1 MVTWRLRSRKE
12 TGMAASTSVD
22 DYLAALSD
30 ERRAALEGLRQTIQ
44 AAAPDATETI
54 AYQMPAFRSHGG
66 RFLVSFGAFKNHYS
80 LFPASGAVIEA
91 LGDELTPYL
100 AGKGTIRFPA
110 DDPIPAAIV
119 TSIVKVRLAEN
130 AARDR

>member
-1 MVTWRLRSRKE
+1 VAGPATVE
-12 TGMAASTSVD
+12 
-22 DYLAALSD
+22 DYLADLPSD
-30 ERRAALEGLRQTIQ
+30 RRAGVETLRRTVN

-54 AYQMPAFRSHGG
+54 AYQMPALRSHGG
-66 RFLVSFGAFKNHYS
+66 QFLVSYAAFKQHYS

-110 DDPIPAAIV
+110 SRPIPTELV
-119 TSIVKVRLAEN
+119 TRIVKVRLAEN
-130 AARDR
+130 EGG